1 MHKLS
6 GPLALALSL
15 GFLSTPS
22 SAQEHGLKTVPASK
36 NAAATIAQLKAAIK
50 ANGMKVFTTIDHAAA
65 AKQAGLKM
73 PPATVVIFGNPKG
86 GTPNFLKKPT
96 LAIDLPLKMLVWE
109 SQDGKTFVTYN
120 TGRYVF
126 GEIFGRHGLN
136 PPAKV
141 AENQEKMLSGLAGE
155 AAK

>member
-1 MHKLS
+1 MQKLTGS
-6 GPLALALSL
+6 LALMLSL
-15 GFLSTPS
+15 WFLSTS
-22 SAQEHGLKTVPASK
+22 SGAQDNGLKTVPASK
-36 NAAATIAQLKAAIK
+36 DAAAAVAQLEAAIK
-50 ANGMKVFTTIDHAAA
+50 AKGMKVFTRIDHAAA
-65 AKQAGLKM
+65 AREFGLEM
-73 PPATVVIFGNPKG
+73 PPATVVIFGHPKG

-109 SQDGKTFVTYN
+109 NKDGKTFVTYN
-120 TGRYVF
+120 TGAYVF

-141 AENQEKMLSGLAGE
+141 QQGQEKMLSGLAGA